1 MNQATDPHNPDPY
14 NLARFLHAQASTYN
28 TACNELRTGR
38 KRSHWMWFI
47 FPQVRGLGRSSISM
61 EYAISSLAEAQA
73 YLQHPVLGER
83 LRHVTQ
89 LVAAIERKSLYD
101 IFGGPDDQ
109 KFCSSMTLFSLASG
123 EDASGESLF
132 ASAISKFPD
141 GRFDEQTRA
150 ILSKLP

>member
-1 MNQATDPHNPDPY
+1 MDNHTDPH
-14 NLARFLHAQASTYN
+14 NLARFLHAQATTYAA
-28 TACNELRTGR
+28 ACDELRSGR

-83 LRHVTQ
+83 LRHVTH
-89 LVAAIERKSLYD
+89 LVAAIEGKSLYD
-101 IFGGPDDQ
+101 IFGDPDDQ

-123 EDASGESLF
+123 ENASGENASSETLF
-132 ASAISKFPD
+132 ASAISQFPD

-150 ILSKLP
+150 ILSQLS